1 MGHRSPTAS
10 VLHPRPSRA
19 SSSPLP
25 APGALAAGRA
35 LSAARLYAVA
45 GAWREWQWTRR
56 QASPIP
62 GERHRESAVNLP
74 WEGKSSMRR
83 LPEIVAFGALLA
95 ILILR
100 APLAGA
106 APSHQDD
113 DDPWWMGV
121 SLAMTNANGQWT
133 GQWLGAH
140 RYTREG
146 GLYVVVMADASW
158 DRLQQALATTSPAA
172 AYVLGDTPYVG
183 DGMCA
188 PGAWRHWWHNG
199 VLTT

>member
-1 MGHRSPTAS
+1 
-10 VLHPRPSRA
+10 
-19 SSSPLP
+19 
-25 APGALAAGRA
+25 
-35 LSAARLYAVA
+35 
-45 GAWREWQWTRR
+45 
-56 QASPIP
+56 
-62 GERHRESAVNLP
+62 
-74 WEGKSSMRR
+74 MRR
-83 LPEIVAFGALLA
+83 LPEIVALGALLA

-100 APLAGA
+100 APVAGA

-113 DDPWWMGV
+113 DDPWWIGV

-133 GQWLGAH
+133 AQWLGAH

-199 VLTT
+199 VLTTDRQEMAWQATPVPASAPALACPTNLFPEVGLVLRLAGDAPRP